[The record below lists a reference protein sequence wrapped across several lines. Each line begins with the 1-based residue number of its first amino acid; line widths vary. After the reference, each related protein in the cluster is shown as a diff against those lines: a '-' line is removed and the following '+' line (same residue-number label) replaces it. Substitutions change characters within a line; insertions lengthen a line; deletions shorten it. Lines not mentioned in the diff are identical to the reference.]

1 MGFYRGPKIIT
12 DGLVQMLDAANT
24 KSYIGSG
31 TSWDDLLSSD
41 SFSLE
46 NSPSFSNT
54 FHGAITFASASSQ
67 RAVGSGTFIEE
78 NFINNQNF
86 TIGAFIKP
94 TANSV
99 GGNSRSAVYA
109 NQKYSSEPNPGG
121 FGLNIISNRYG
132 LSLTAE
138 DSGGGGGSTD
148 ATTFQALAQID
159 IVADIPQY
167 ITYTWDN
174 SGPTV
179 KGYFNG
185 VLEETATSAT
195 YQWTTSSASPQP
207 NPPRIAQSTQGGWG
221 NYFGVDYYH
230 YHLYNKALSNNEI
243 IQNYNA
249 LKSRFNL

>member
-1 MGFYRGPKIIT
+1 MGFSRGPKIIT

-31 TSWDDLLSSD
+31 TSWDNLISSD
-41 SFSLE
+41 SFILLA
-46 NSPSFSNT
+46 SPTFSDT
-54 FHGAITFASASSQ
+54 FNGAITFASASSQ
-67 RAVGSGTFIEE
+67 RATGSGTFIEE

-94 TANSV
+94 TIDSV
-99 GGNSRSAVYA
+99 GGNGRSAVCA
-109 NQKYSSEPNPGG
+109 NQRYKTEPNPGG
-121 FGLNIISNRYG
+121 FGLNILSNNYV
-132 LSLTAE
+132 LNLTAE

-148 ATTFQALAQID
+148 ASSFEGIAAID
-159 IVADIPQY
+159 IVADVPQY

-195 YQWTTSSASPQP
+195 YQWTTSS
-207 NPPRIAQSTQGGWG
+207 
-221 NYFGVDYYH
+221 DKC
-230 YHLYNKALSNNEI
+230 LDMK
-243 IQNYNA
+243 
-249 LKSRFNL
+249 